1 MLKFNI
7 IQFALKDAKYTRQY
21 FFAGNI
27 FKFQNLVRN
36 NIGDLKKVSLLKC
49 LSVWDSLH
57 ATCFKE
63 TEGGFLMLILR
74 WKGVWE
80 TLPGEWAKEI
90 DLTNNQNMKKY
101 CRSNFHFNW
110 NIRTKAK

>member
-7 IQFALKDAKYTRQY
+7 IQFALKDAKYIWQY

-49 LSVWDSLH
+49 LSV
-57 ATCFKE
+57 
-63 TEGGFLMLILR
+63 
-74 WKGVWE
+74 
-80 TLPGEWAKEI
+80 
-90 DLTNNQNMKKY
+90 
-101 CRSNFHFNW
+101 
-110 NIRTKAK
+110 